1 MQFNN
6 TVEEFAYDSQSWLG
20 SRRGTD
26 TARTVTIDAATVAK
40 FDGFIPSGIPLK
52 KGENGKYVA
61 VDAAAD
67 VLEGFVLTAQPI
79 RGAGDVIAPL
89 LDTGRVRASR
99 LPEAAFDV
107 TTLTAENPRFVIV
120 EGDK

>member
-6 TVEEFAYDSQSWLG
+6 TVEELAYDNQAWLG

-52 KGENGKYVA
+52 KGANGKYAA
-61 VDAAAD
+61 VDAASD

-89 LDTGRVRASR
+89 LDTGRIRANR
-99 LPEAAFDV
+99 LPDAAFKVAD
-107 TTLTAENPRFVIV
+107 LEAENPRFVIV